1 MFNQSSSL
9 SKWETDIME
18 KIRSVLGTSQK
29 SLREIFNELDSD
41 GSGTLT
47 ANEFRNGIR
56 KLNLGLTSR
65 EIDQIMARV
74 DKNGDGKI
82 NYQEFAS
89 KYQRTNDESQKNQE
103 LLK

>member
-9 SKWETDIME
+9 SKWDTDIME
-18 KIRSVLGTSQK
+18 KIRSILSAAPKPLKQ
-29 SLREIFNELDSD
+29 IFADMDTD
-41 GSGTLT
+41 GSGSLS

-65 EIDQIMARV
+65 EIDQIMSKV
-74 DKNGDGKI
+74 DKNGDGHI
-82 NYQEFAS
+82 NYAEFSS
-89 KYQRTNDESQKNQE
+89 KYQDTSADSEKTKL